1 MAEMMRKRLILLAI
15 CLLAATAAYAQP
27 GGGRGGGGH
36 GGGGGG
42 GGPSRPS
49 AGAPAPPK
57 KAPKPLNQLE
67 IIGVVKAIDATA
79 GRVTIAYEPVEPLNW
94 PAGAQ
99 PFPVAKSALLNGVTV
114 GEKIRFTMD
123 SGEITTLAPF

>member
-1 MAEMMRKRLILLAI
+1 MAEMLRKRLTPLLI

-27 GGGRGGGGH
+27 GGGRGGGRPP
-36 GGGGGG
+36 GGAP
-42 GGPSRPS
+42 GPSR
-49 AGAPAPPK
+49 

-67 IIGVVKAIDATA
+67 IIGVIKAIDSTA

-99 PFPVAKSALLNGVTV
+99 PFPVGKSALLNGVSV
-114 GEKIRFTMD
+114 GEKVRFTLD